1 MSDEFDYKKDKVRRN
16 FPLAID
22 KKMTF
27 AGALL
32 KYFYKRPEEK
42 GDSFEEDGEYDL
54 QDTEHRKSIF
64 SRSISDS
71 TMRRYIDEIVD
82 RIIPEIEPQEM
93 TMNDYTLSYFENALR
108 IIKAKHNLDDDSS
121 YRRNI
126 RRIYNA
132 WANDQEVLTN
142 RIIWPEDEKKL
153 NDKGSIEKRKRRL
166 AKPRSLGIP
175 GEIELFRWFLSLD
188 NNSINKA
195 DIGIILMFFL
205 GLRNNEAAG
214 RTFGDIREIQ
224 GTNHHCI
231 YVLTS
236 TVGGSRELK
245 VGGKTRNAFR
255 VIPLYDFLYD
265 LLMQRRDYIISKW
278 KEENPKLTEED
289 INKKIAIQRIAA
301 DVFDNSGVSSP
312 DLTKRGKDILTEV
325 LGRCKKSDVSYFD
338 AEYDF
343 RYKLQAMGL
352 EGEDSPTTYLF
363 RRNYST
369 HAVNLGLSSS
379 QVEFLIGH
387 EIEEQGV
394 LRHFFNS
401 GEELA
406 SISEILQDHPFC
418 LLNRIL
424 TGNEDEVKD
433 YMEQTITITDAGKQ
447 NTGYVRLLANEPLDD
462 IIIEIDGDAINA
474 TITKRRQ
481 ELPHGYTEDMNIR
494 KKMLSVYKK
503 KAKEYL
509 NAISEPES
517 NSSMR

>member
-1 MSDEFDYKKDKVRRN
+1 MSDDFDYKKDKVIRN
-16 FPLAID
+16 YPLERN

-27 AGALL
+27 AGAFL
-32 KYFYKRPEEK
+32 KYFYIRPEK
-42 GDSFEEDGEYDL
+42 NGTRFPEDGEYDL
-54 QDTEHRKSIF
+54 QDTEHLESVF

-71 TMRRYIDEIVD
+71 TMKRYIDEIVE
-82 RIIPEIEPQEM
+82 RVIPEIEPQEM
-93 TMNDYTLSYFENALR
+93 TMDDYTLSYFENALR
-108 IIKAKHNLDDDSS
+108 IIKAKNHLIDDSS
-121 YRRNI
+121 YRLNI

-142 RIIWPEDEKKL
+142 RIIWPEDETKF
-153 NDKGSIEKRKRRL
+153 NTKGSIEKRKRRL

-175 GEIELFRWFLSLD
+175 GEIELFKWILSLD
-188 NNSINKA
+188 NKNINKA

-224 GTNHHCI
+224 GTKHHCM

-236 TVGGSRELK
+236 TVGASRELK

-255 VIPLYDFLYD
+255 VVPLYDFLYD
-265 LLMQRRDYIISKW
+265 LLMQRRDYVIAKW
-278 KEENPKLTEED
+278 KENDPKLTDEE
-289 INKKIAIQRIAA
+289 ISKRIASQRIAS

-312 DLTKRGKDILTEV
+312 DLTKRGKEV
-325 LGRCKKSDVSYFD
+325 LTKVLERCRKSDVSYFD

-343 RYKLQAMGL
+343 RYKLQTMGL
-352 EGEDSPTTYLF
+352 EDEDSPTTYLF
-363 RRNYST
+363 RRNYAT
-369 HAVNLGLSSS
+369 HAVNLGLSAS

-387 EIEEQGV
+387 EIEEQGI

-401 GEELA
+401 GEEIA
-406 SISEILQDHPFC
+406 AISEVLQEHPFC
-418 LLNRIL
+418 LLYRIL
-424 TGNEDEVKD
+424 TGTEEDGRD
-433 YMEQTITITDAGKQ
+433 YMVQEVTIDNIGKQ
-447 NTGYVRLLANEPLDD
+447 NAGYIRILANEPLDD
-462 IIIEIDGDAINA
+462 ISIEVECEEVNA
-474 TITKRRQ
+474 TGIKRRQ

-509 NAISEPES
+509 NASSESES
-517 NSSMR
+517 KSSM

>member
-1 MSDEFDYKKDKVRRN
+1 MSDGFDYKKDKVTRN
-16 FPLAID
+16 YPLKLE

-27 AGALL
+27 AGAFL
-32 KYFYKRPEEK
+32 KYFYIRTDKN
-42 GDSFEEDGEYDL
+42 GNGFSEDGEYDL
-54 QDTEHRKSIF
+54 QDTEHSESVF
-64 SRSISDS
+64 SRSINDS

-93 TMNDYTLSYFENALR
+93 TMDDYTLSYFENVLR
-108 IIKAKHNLDDDSS
+108 IIKAKYNLEDDSS

-132 WANDQEVLTN
+132 WANNQEELTN
-142 RIIWPEDEKKL
+142 RIIWPEDEKKF
-153 NDKGSIEKRKRRL
+153 NSKGSIEKRKRRL

-175 GEIELFRWFLSLD
+175 GEIEIFRWMLSLD
-188 NNSINKA
+188 NESISKA

-224 GTNHHCI
+224 GTKHHCM

-236 TVGGSRELK
+236 TVGASHEIK

-265 LLMQRRDYIISKW
+265 LLMERRNYVIAKW
-278 KEENPKLTEED
+278 KENDPKLTEEE
-289 INKKIAIQRIAA
+289 ISKRIAAQRIAS
-301 DVFDNSGVSSP
+301 DVFDNTGVSSP

-325 LGRCKKSDVSYFD
+325 LKRCRKSDLSYYD

-343 RYKLQAMGL
+343 RYKLQTMGL

-363 RRNYST
+363 RRNYAT
-369 HAVNLGLSSS
+369 HAVNLGLSAS

-394 LRHFFNS
+394 LRHFFNT
-401 GEELA
+401 GEEIA
-406 SISEILQDHPFC
+406 VISEVLQEHPFC
-418 LLNRIL
+418 LLYRIL
-424 TGNEDEVKD
+424 TGTEEYGKD
-433 YMEQTITITDAGKQ
+433 YMVQTITMENIGKQ
-447 NTGYVRLLANEPLDD
+447 NAGYIRILANEPLDD
-462 IIIEIDGDAINA
+462 ISIEIEGTE
-474 TITKRRQ
+474 TIAMGIRRRQ

-494 KKMLSVYKK
+494 KMMLSVYKK

-509 NAISEPES
+509 NASSESES
-517 NSSMR
+517 NSSM